1 MRGARRWVSWIAA
14 GLSAM
19 LVAVLVNAGPVTA
32 GQALAATL
40 QPAAAPASWYSQSW
54 AFRVPISIDNTQSS
68 VALNNYQVKISLPST
83 FDFANTQS
91 NGNDIRFTA
100 SDGLTLLNYWIQSYS
115 QAGQTGTIWVTVP
128 TLPAGA
134 VTTIYMYYDNP
145 NAAAASSGSS
155 TFPFFSDFS
164 NPAWT
169 SLPAMPFST
178 ADATASV
185 VNGKFYII
193 GGYNNTATNP
203 LASNYQFNPASGT
216 YTAMASMP
224 TARWGL
230 ISGAIGNIIYVFGG
244 NTNSSN
250 GTAANQA
257 YNPAT
262 NTWATLASLP
272 SALAHQGITGCTNGT
287 SMYLFYNNL
296 AYQYSPST
304 NSYTQLASMPDPML
318 SWASCS
324 YVNGNIYVIGGYSNG
339 AQDYTQIY
347 NIADNSW
354 TVGADMPFALYG
366 AVREDPVI
374 GNDIY
379 ILQGQRADGEFS
391 ADSYAYDTAT
401 NTWSEG
407 SLGPVAA
414 DGVAGGVVNGQIYSF
429 GGRQDTTGPYGLN
442 FASAYNPANDSGSP
456 WTQVT
461 GGYEMNDGVLQVM
474 VPAEGTDNEPQA
486 GRRSVAAV
494 TRHPG
499 TSCWMLRAIRVLPEG
514 YGTA

>member
-1 MRGARRWVSWIAA
+1 MRGARRWVSWVAA
-14 GLSAM
+14 GLSAV
-19 LVAVLVNAGPVTA
+19 LLAVLINAGPVTA
-32 GQALAATL
+32 GRALAAAG
-40 QPAAAPASWYSQSW
+40 QPAAAPASWYNPSW

-68 VALNNYQVKISLPST
+68 VALSNYQVKISLPGT
-83 FDFANTQS
+83 FDFAKTQS

-100 SDGLTLLNYWIQSYS
+100 SDGVTLLNYWIQSYS

-145 NAAAASSGSS
+145 SAAAASSGSS

-164 NPAWT
+164 DPAWT
-169 SLPAMPFST
+169 SLPAMPFNA
-178 ADATASV
+178 ADLTASV
-185 VNGKFYII
+185 VNGKFYLI

-244 NTNSSN
+244 NINSSS
-250 GTAANQA
+250 GTAASQA
-257 YNPAT
+257 YNTAT
-262 NTWATLASLP
+262 NTWTTLASLP

-296 AYQYSPST
+296 AYQYNPST

-318 SWASCS
+318 SWASCA
-324 YVNGNIYVIGGYSNG
+324 YVNGNIYVIGGYSDG
-339 AQDYTQIY
+339 AQDSTQIY
-347 NIADNSW
+347 NIAGNSW

-374 GNDIY
+374 GNNIY
-379 ILQGQRADGEFS
+379 ILQGQRAGGEFS
-391 ADSYAYDTAT
+391 ADSYAYNTAT

-414 DGVAGGVVNGQIYSF
+414 DGVAGGVVNGQVYSF

-456 WTQVT
+456 WAQIT
-461 GGYEMNDGVLQVM
+461 GRLRDERWRAAGNGPAQGNGQDGR
-474 VPAEGTDNEPQA
+474 P
-486 GRRSVAAV
+486 RRSAAAV

-499 TSCWMLRAIRVLPEG
+499 TSCWMLRAIRVPPEG